1 MHVVASLLL
10 PLQENNFN
18 QFSLKSFLFHT
29 TTNNNNQKHA
39 TPLPCSVPQNVHV
52 SMFQRNPLHH
62 KMIQSRSWPDADCWG
77 LSWPSQLHVG
87 VFEQLFCPYAH
98 LFQSFSCTVWWNVSW
113 HSDQNLHHLEYKN
126 STNFFKHFTSSLMFI
141 PTFFGGH
148 LLGLILVEEDF
159 LGQLSESWNYFNRGS
174 DELWKKIFSGIFR
187 LIRDVFCM
195 FFYDLLEWT
204 VLIWLWFE
212 NFFPLN
218 KSGVEFVGDC

>member
-1 MHVVASLLL
+1 MLWQVCYCHYKRII
-10 PLQENNFN
+10 FN
-18 QFSLKSFLFHT
+18 QFSLKLFLFHT

-39 TPLPCSVPQNVHV
+39 TPLPCSVPQNVHG

-87 VFEQLFCPYAH
+87 VFEQLCCPYAH

-126 STNFFKHFTSSLMFI
+126 STNFFNHFTSSLKFI

-148 LLGLILVEEDF
+148 LLGFILVGKDF
-159 LGQLSESWNYFNRGS
+159 LGQLWESWNYFNRSS

-187 LIRDVFCM
+187 LTRDVFFCT
-195 FFYDLLEWT
+195 FFSDLLEWT

-212 NFFPLN
+212 NLFPLH
-218 KSGVEFVGDC
+218 KSGVKFVGDC